1 MVERIKVEGAVFE
14 NSYKK
19 QPKHPDH
26 TGKIELSKTMLK
38 ALVERAKKN
47 QDITISMAMW
57 DRQSKEGKNYKYVS
71 IELPEIKE
79 PEVEAFEDEI
89 PF

>member
-1 MVERIKVEGAVFE
+1 
-14 NSYKK
+14 
-19 QPKHPDH
+19 
-26 TGKIELSKTMLK
+26 MLK